1 MRKRLL
7 GAGADELSYE
17 IRAIVKKAEQVKALG
32 QDIVWENIG
41 DPVQK
46 KAQVPQWIREIISD
60 LTLQNETYSYC
71 HSKGILETRKF
82 LAAKNNALGGAQIT
96 HEDILFFNG
105 LGDAIGKIYQFLLP
119 TARVIGPS
127 PAYSTHSSGE
137 AAHANDHPI
146 TYKLD
151 PANNWYPDMDD
162 LYNKVKFNPNIVGIL
177 IINPDNPTGRV
188 YPLEILKQFVAIA
201 KEFKLFLITDEIYI
215 NVTYNGVKAYALP
228 EYIEDVP
235 GIALKGLSKEV
246 PWPGSRCGW
255 AKFYNREKDVDFD
268 KLCTTLENA
277 KMLEVSSTKLP
288 QMAIPRIFG
297 DPRYPGHLAENSQR
311 IGARSKKISNILG
324 QVPGIYFNETQG
336 AFYNTI
342 VFKEGMLKPGQ
353 QLKIDNP
360 QIDEL
365 VKSWVD
371 QPGMQL
377 DRRFVYYLLG
387 AKGICVVP
395 ISSFCSD
402 LMGFRV
408 TLLEEDEQ
416 VLEDTFTKIKDAL
429 EEYLGS

>member
-1 MRKRLL
+1 ML

-311 IGARSKKISNILG
+311 IGARSKKISAILG
-324 QVPGIYFNETQG
+324 QVKGIYFNETQG

-360 QIDEL
+360 KIKEL
-365 VKSWVD
+365 VESWVN

-416 VLEDTFTKIKDAL
+416 VLEDTFTKIKEAL

>member
-1 MRKRLL
+1 GQWRP
-7 GAGADELSYE
+7 A
-17 IRAIVKKAEQVKALG
+17 IR
-32 QDIVWENIG
+32 
-41 DPVQK
+41 
-46 KAQVPQWIREIISD
+46 
-60 LTLQNETYSYC
+60 
-71 HSKGILETRKF
+71 HSR
-82 LAAKNNALGGAQIT
+82 
-96 HEDILFFNG
+96 
-105 LGDAIGKIYQFLLP
+105 
-119 TARVIGPS
+119 
-127 PAYSTHSSGE
+127 AYSTHSEGE
-137 AAHANDHPI
+137 AAHANDLHI

-228 EYIEDVP
+228 EYIGDVP

-360 QIDEL
+360 HINEL
-365 VKSWVD
+365 VN
-371 QPGMQL
+371 
-377 DRRFVYYLLG
+377 
-387 AKGICVVP
+387 
-395 ISSFCSD
+395 
-402 LMGFRV
+402 
-408 TLLEEDEQ
+408 
-416 VLEDTFTKIKDAL
+416 
-429 EEYLGS
+429 